1 VSSADDSNTNQHP
14 KYILPKF
21 LPLIY
26 AIKTSQV
33 LNAKETNVTTRNS
46 VFIKQITT
54 KNIADQQF
62 AFKLYIFKSTIPAKS
77 LKHYSLSHMGRS
89 NPAVALCT
97 AEIWHGSMF
106 STSGLTK
113 SFSLAFLPFR

>member
-1 VSSADDSNTNQHP
+1 MSSADHSNTNQHL
-14 KYILPKF
+14 KYLLPKF
-21 LPLIY
+21 LPLNH

-33 LNAKETNVTTRNS
+33 LKAKETSVTTGNS
-46 VFIKQITT
+46 VLIKEITT
-54 KNIADQQF
+54 KNIAYRQF
-62 AFKLYIFKSTIPAKS
+62 AFRLYIFKATIPTKS
-77 LKHYSLSHMGRS
+77 LKHYSLSHMGTS
-89 NPAVALCT
+89 TPAIALCI